1 MKKLKI
7 TLVMALVAICGC
19 FQANAGSPFRFG
31 VKAGLNVDKFHF
43 SEKDLKNDFDGDN
56 RCGWTA
62 GVMTEFTV
70 PIVGI
75 GMDLSVMYTR
85 MNSEAQITGSDG
97 LLHSEKTGKNFLE
110 IPLNVKYKINIPA
123 VSRFVVPMI
132 YTGPTL
138 ALKLGGSK
146 NNFLATKSAQ
156 WGWNVGLGVELIR
169 HLQVSAGYTFGINNI
184 VKITDKTGILP
195 DWWPGVEDNV
205 KLKNN
210 YWTITAA
217 WLF

>member
-1 MKKLKI
+1 MKNLKI
-7 TLVMALVAICGC
+7 TLVMALVAIFGC
-19 FQANAGSPFRFG
+19 SQANAFFRFG
-31 VKAGLNVDKFHF
+31 VKAGLNVDKLHF
-43 SEKDLKNDFDGDN
+43 SEKNFGTNFDGDN

-75 GMDLSVMYTR
+75 GMDLSLMYTR
-85 MNSEAQITGSDG
+85 MNSETQFTGADG
-97 LLHSEKTGKNFLE
+97 IFYSEKTGKNFLE
-110 IPLNVKYKINIPA
+110 IPLNVKYKFNIPV
-123 VSRFVVPMI
+123 VSGIVTPMI

-138 ALKLGGSK
+138 ALKLGGSQ
-146 NNFLATKSAQ
+146 NNFLATKTAQ
-156 WGWNVGLGVELIR
+156 WGWNVGLGLELIK

-184 VKITDKTGILP
+184 VKVAEKTPLIP
-195 DWWPGVEDNV
+195 DWVPGVEDNV

-210 YWTITAA
+210 YWTVTAA